1 MGAHDI
7 LDNGWAD
14 LSGEAGFGKDQARLK
29 NNLQVYREG
38 RLPVQPVPG
47 ACPLCS
53 RNNRQGSATGW
64 GMN

>member
-7 LDNGWAD
+7 LENGWAD

-29 NNLQVYREG
+29 NNLQVYKEG
-38 RLPVQPVPG
+38 RLPIQPVPG
-47 ACPLCS
+47 ACL
-53 RNNRQGSATGW
+53 RNNRQGGVTGW